1 MNMMP
6 QGSDVVIGWDLGGIH
21 VKAARIVA
29 GRVEAVVQAPCLLW
43 RGPVALDEALAT
55 LPAWTRDEALHAV
68 TMTGELADFFNNRAE
83 GVSALVDWAKAH
95 LIGSVAIYGGRSSFL
110 PPEAAP
116 AHVADIA
123 SANWHATAAFVGRT
137 VDEALLVDIGSTTTD
152 IIPIVA
158 GQPAAAGY
166 TDAERLGTGELVYTG
181 LVRTP
186 LVALA
191 SQVPFGGRPI
201 SLMAEYFATTADVY
215 RLLGRLPEEADQ
227 QEAADGKGKSLTETR
242 VRLARTVGHDAA
254 EASEKAWR
262 DLAAHFAEL
271 QLRRIHD
278 AATQVLSGQLLP
290 EDAPV
295 VACGVGLGIVEALAA
310 RLNRPCRNLADLVAA
325 DEQTRG
331 WASSCAPAVAVGL
344 LASPAELNRSLSNRA

>member
-1 MNMMP
+1 MSMMP

-43 RGPVALDEALAT
+43 RGPVALDEALAG
-55 LPAWTRDEALHAV
+55 LPEWTREHALHAV
-68 TMTGELADFFNNRAE
+68 TMTGELADFFSNRAE
-83 GVSALVDWAKAH
+83 GVGALVDWAKTR
-95 LIGSVAIYGGRSSFL
+95 LTGPVAIYGGRAEFL
-110 PPEAAP
+110 PPDAVP

-123 SANWHATAAFVGRT
+123 SANWHATAGFVGRA
-137 VDEALLVDIGSTTTD
+137 VGEALLVDIGSTTTD
-152 IIPIVA
+152 IIPIAA
-158 GQPAAAGY
+158 GLPAAAGY
-166 TDAERLGTGELVYTG
+166 TDAERLATGELVYTG

-191 SQVPFGGRPI
+191 SQVPFGGRLV

-227 QEAADGKGKSLTETR
+227 QEAADGKGKSLAETC
-242 VRLARTVGHDAA
+242 VRLARMVGHDAG
-254 EASEKAWR
+254 EASDEAWR

-278 AATQVLSGQLLP
+278 AATQVLSGRRLP
-290 EDAPV
+290 DDAPV
-295 VACGVGLGIVEALAA
+295 IACGVGTGIVEALAG
-310 RLNRPCRNLADLVAA
+310 RLNRPCRNLAELVPA
-325 DEQTRG
+325 EEGTRG
-331 WASSCAPAVAVGL
+331 WTASCAPAVAVGL
-344 LASPAELNRSLSNRA
+344 LASSVELQQSFRNGR